1 MSKFAAKLR
10 RRQLDKS
17 LLQYKEVPRLP
28 RGYIHEIRTALE
40 MTTRQL
46 AERLGV
52 SQPSVIDMEK
62 NEHRGSISLKTLE
75 NAAEALGCRVV
86 YAVVPKESFEKIVSD
101 QARRK
106 ANEIVRSVGRSMALE
121 KQATEQVEQEELI
134 NELADEIVRKG
145 GSALWRTAAFE
156 PNANIQD

>member
-17 LLQYKEVPRLP
+17 LQQYKEVPRLP

-86 YAVVPKESFEKIVSD
+86 YAVVPKDSFEEIVFE
-101 QARRK
+101 QALLNAR
-106 ANEIVRSVGRSMALE
+106 EIVRSVGRSMALE

-134 NELADEIVRKG
+134 KELADEIVRKG
-145 GSALWRTAAFE
+145 GSALWKTVNDR
-156 PNANIQD
+156 